1 MQSITFNTVE
11 NKIIIELDD
20 SSSVEYTKGNK
31 EQYLSDYPDRESDIV
46 AMGWDDVTED
56 STVH

>member
-20 SSSVEYTKGNK
+20 SSFVEYTQENK
-31 EQYLSDYPDRESDIV
+31 EQYLSDYPDRASDIV
-46 AMGWDDVTED
+46 AMGWNDEHVD
-56 STVH
+56 